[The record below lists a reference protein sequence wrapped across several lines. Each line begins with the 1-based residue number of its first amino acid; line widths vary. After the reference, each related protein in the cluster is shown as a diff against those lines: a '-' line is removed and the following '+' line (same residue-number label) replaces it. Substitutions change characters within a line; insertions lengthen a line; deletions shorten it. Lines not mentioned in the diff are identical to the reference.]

1 MLQLGVIGT
10 NWITWQFI
18 EAVQTTHTFNLLTI
32 YSRTVEH
39 AQNLA
44 NQLAKPQ
51 VEITTDLTDFFN
63 NPRLDVVYI
72 ASPNSLHYHYICQAI
87 RAHKQVIV
95 EKPLVSTRREF
106 LKIQEL
112 LTQYPDVFVLEAA
125 RHIHENEFKL
135 LQKQVHN
142 LPQID
147 GATLV
152 YQKYSSRYDLVLAG
166 QEPNIF
172 SPKFSGGALYDLG
185 VYLLYDALCLF
196 GFPQAAHYFP
206 PNVSN
211 RRGWAGHDNFAISA
225 F

>member
-10 NWITWQFI
+10 NWITRQFI
-18 EAVQTTHTFNLLTI
+18 EAVQTTHTFNLLAI

-142 LPQID
+142 LPQKI
-147 GATLV
+147 GRASCRERV
-152 YQKYSSRYDLVLAG
+152 
-166 QEPNIF
+166 
-172 SPKFSGGALYDLG
+172 
-185 VYLLYDALCLF
+185 
-196 GFPQAAHYFP
+196 
-206 PNVSN
+206 
-211 RRGWAGHDNFAISA
+211 
-225 F
+225 